1 MEFKINSTDLLKAL
15 SHIHGIVEVRHT
27 LPILSNIILEAKDDK
42 LILSSTNLDIYCS
55 DKIKAEVLQSGEVSV
70 SAVTFFEIIKRLP
83 SGSEVLMIM
92 EEGENEI
99 RLTCGRSK
107 FNLST
112 LKTDDFPIISDSDL
126 STNFV
131 LSADELIRII
141 DKTKFAVSNEE
152 TRYYLNGIFLHKAER
167 NSIQFLRAVAT
178 DGHRLAQY
186 DIPLPQGAE
195 DITGIII
202 PKKTIYELRKVLDD
216 ANGDVSVSL
225 NENKIKFSFN
235 DLKVVSKVIDGT
247 FPDYTKVIPQKNDK
261 NFKTNNSDLKN
272 AIDRV
277 SAVAANEESKSK
289 AIKFCIEN
297 NSLSLSVE
305 SQSKGSA
312 NEMIDVNYSGDKV
325 DIGFNSKYIID
336 ICNEVDGDEISISL
350 SDSISPAIILDKTD
364 ENLFFVLM
372 PCLLY
377 TSPSPRDPE

>member
-1 MEFKINSTDLLKAL
+1 MEFKINSTDLLNAL

-167 NSIQFLRAVAT
+167 DSIQFLRAVAT

-372 PCLLY
+372 PM
-377 TSPSPRDPE
+377 RI

>member
-55 DKIKAEVLQSGEVSV
+55 DKIKAEVLKSGEVSV
-70 SAVTFFEIIKRLP
+70 SAITFFEIIKRLP

-247 FPDYTKVIPQKNDK
+247 FPDYTRVIPQKNDK

-372 PCLLY
+372 PM
-377 TSPSPRDPE
+377 RI

>member
-1 MEFKINSTDLLKAL
+1 MEFKINSSDLLKAL

-27 LPILSNIILEAKDDK
+27 LPILSNIILKATDNE
-42 LILSSTNLDIYCS
+42 LTLSSTNLDIYCA
-55 DKIKAEVLQSGEVSV
+55 DKIKADVSIAGEISV
-70 SAVTFFEIIKRLP
+70 SAVTFFEIVKRLP
-83 SGSEVLMIM
+83 SGSEVVMTM

-99 RLTCGRSK
+99 ILKCGRSK

-112 LKTDDFPIISDSDL
+112 LKTDDFPIISDNDL
-126 STNFV
+126 STSFV

-152 TRYYLNGIFLHKAER
+152 TRYYLNGIFLHKADR

-195 DITGIII
+195 EITGIII
-202 PKKTIYELRKVLDD
+202 PKKTIFELRKVLDD
-216 ANGDVSVSL
+216 ANGDVSISL
-225 NENKIKFSFN
+225 NENKIKFTFN
-235 DLKVVSKVIDGT
+235 DLKIISKVIDGT
-247 FPDYTKVIPQKNDK
+247 FPDYTKVIPQNNNK
-261 NFKTNNSDLKN
+261 NFKTTNNELKN

-289 AIKFCIEN
+289 AIKL
-297 NSLSLSVE
+297 SLEDNKLNLSVE

-312 NEMIDVNYSGDKV
+312 NEIIDISYDGDKV

-336 ICNEVDGDEISISL
+336 ICNEVDGEEVDISL
-350 SDSISPAIILDKTD
+350 LDSVSPAIILDKTD

-372 PCLLY
+372 PM
-377 TSPSPRDPE
+377 RI

>member
-1 MEFKINSTDLLKAL
+1 MT
-15 SHIHGIVEVRHT
+15 
-27 LPILSNIILEAKDDK
+27 
-42 LILSSTNLDIYCS
+42 
-55 DKIKAEVLQSGEVSV
+55 
-70 SAVTFFEIIKRLP
+70 
-83 SGSEVLMIM
+83 M
-92 EEGENEI
+92 EEGANEI
-99 RLTCGRSK
+99 KLKCGRSK

-112 LKTDDFPIISDSDL
+112 LKTDDFPIISDNDL

-152 TRYYLNGIFLHKAER
+152 TRYYLNGIFLHKADR

-195 DITGIII
+195 EITGIII
-202 PKKTIYELRKVLDD
+202 PKKTIFELRKVLDD
-216 ANGDVSVSL
+216 ANGDVSISL
-225 NENKIKFSFN
+225 NENKIKFTFN
-235 DLKVVSKVIDGT
+235 DLKIISKVIDGT
-247 FPDYTKVIPQKNDK
+247 FPDYTKVIPQNNNK
-261 NFKTNNSDLKN
+261 NFKTNNNELKN

-289 AIKFCIEN
+289 AIKL
-297 NSLSLSVE
+297 SLEDNKLNLSVE

-312 NEMIDVNYSGDKV
+312 NEIIDISYDGDKV

-336 ICNEVDGDEISISL
+336 ICNEVDGEEVDISL
-350 SDSISPAIILDKTD
+350 LDSVSPAIILDKTD

-372 PCLLY
+372 PM
-377 TSPSPRDPE
+377 RI